1 MSAESSPETPVAPRT
16 LESFRAELDQIDDT
30 IHDLLMRRA
39 AIVAEVGVFKRS
51 LGAAGHH
58 AHYRPGRE
66 ALMLRRLAG
75 RHGGV
80 FPFGSIVGI
89 WREIIS
95 AALSIETRMT
105 VAVTSDAKPRGL
117 WDLARDHF
125 GRALAYA
132 PYQHAHQVLGA
143 VRDGAAAVAVLPVPE
158 SEGEPWW
165 TALAHDSGP
174 RIVAR
179 LPILAGRPGPQ
190 ALVVARVE
198 VEATGEDR
206 GCLAVETAGPVSTAT
221 LLADLKAAGLAVL
234 HVAAQAPLGPTG
246 GGSQYFIE
254 TDGLVARDD
263 PALERAVAAR
273 RHVARVTVL
282 GGYALPVTGPAP
294 VAAH

>member
-1 MSAESSPETPVAPRT
+1 MSAEPRS
-16 LESFRAELDQIDDT
+16 LEAFRAELDTIDNT

-39 AIVAEVGVFKRS
+39 AVVAEVGVFKRS
-51 LGAAGHH
+51 LGAAGNH

-75 RHGGV
+75 RHGGM
-80 FPFGSIVGI
+80 FPFGSIVAI

-95 AALSIETRMT
+95 AALSIETKIT

-125 GRALAYA
+125 GRALTYA
-132 PYQHAHQVLGA
+132 PYQHAHQVVGA
-143 VRDGAAAVAVLPVPE
+143 VRDGTAAIAVLPVPDGGD
-158 SEGEPWW
+158 GEVWW
-165 TALAHDSGP
+165 TALATSDSGP

-179 LPILAGRPGPQ
+179 LPILAGRSGPQ
-190 ALVVARVE
+190 GLVIARVE
-198 VEATGEDR
+198 AESTGEDR
-206 GCLAVETAGPVSTAT
+206 GCLAVETSDPVSTAT

-234 HVAAQAPLGPTG
+234 HVAAQAPLGGAG
-246 GGSQYFIE
+246 GGAMHLVE
-254 TDGLVARDD
+254 TEGLVARDD

-282 GGYALPVTGPAP
+282 GGYALPVTGPVP
-294 VAAH
+294 VPAH